1 LDGLILAVAECDY
14 VNEPV
19 CAPRDVAEL
28 FVFPNIGNTLIN
40 KTVVLM
46 FLAAIIVIVTLFVA
60 FRKQRVVPTRF
71 GAFIESLIDQVR
83 RDIAIGVIGP
93 EGVKYMPYLTSLFLF
108 ILVGNFFEL
117 TPFINFPITSRMA
130 IPLFLSLLTWV
141 IFIVIG
147 LKKQGFGYVRGI
159 IWPSDVPVGLRPLV
173 GVIEFFSTFLIRPFS
188 LAVRLF
194 ANLVA
199 GHTMLTLLLVSGVVF
214 LGAIPE
220 IGAKGAL
227 GIAWFGLGLLIFLFE
242 GLVAYLQAYIFTL
255 LAAVYIESSIHVE
268 H

>member
-1 LDGLILAVAECDY
+1 MILAIEECDY
-14 VNEPV
+14 INQPV
-19 CAPRDVAEL
+19 CAPTDVAEL
-28 FVFPNIGNTLIN
+28 FSFPNLGGTLIN
-40 KTVVLM
+40 KTVVLI
-46 FLAAIIVIVTLFVA
+46 FLAALIVIVVMFVA
-60 FRKQRVVPTRF
+60 FRKPRLVPTKF
-71 GAFIESLIDQVR
+71 GAFIESLVDQVR
-83 RDIAIGVIGP
+83 NDIAVGVIGP
-93 EGVKYMPYLTSLFLF
+93 DGLKYMPYLVSLFFF

-141 IFIVIG
+141 IFVILG
-147 LKKQGFGYVRGI
+147 FRRQGFGYLGHLL
-159 IWPSDVPVGLRPLV
+159 WPPGVPAALKPLV
-173 GVIEFFSTFLIRPFS
+173 GIIEFFSTFLIRPFS

-199 GHTMLTLLLVSGVVF
+199 GHVMLTLLLVSGVVF
-214 LGAIPE
+214 VANIGE

-227 GIAWFGLGLLIFLFE
+227 GFAWFGLGLLIFLFE